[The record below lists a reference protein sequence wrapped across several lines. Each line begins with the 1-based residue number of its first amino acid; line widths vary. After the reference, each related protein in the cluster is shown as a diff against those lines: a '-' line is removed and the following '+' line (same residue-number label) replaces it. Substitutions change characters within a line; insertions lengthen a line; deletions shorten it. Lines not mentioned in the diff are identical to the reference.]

1 MESEYT
7 AELSVDDPPL
17 PTLFFSTLGTLF
29 GLSFKFPL
37 GSLSMAQTHD
47 YMSKNLTIISKR

>member
-7 AELSVDDPPL
+7 AELSVDDS

-47 YMSKNLTIISKR
+47 YMSKKTDYH